1 MTAGLSPLVSI
12 LTPVYNG
19 AEHLAEC
26 IESVLAQSYQNW
38 DYTIVDN
45 CSTDDSVQVAQS
57 YAAKDPR
64 IRIHQNQ
71 QFLRAIPN
79 HNVALRQ
86 ISPAAKYCKMVFA
99 DDWIFPECLER
110 MVALAEEH
118 PSVGIVGAY
127 ALQGTQV
134 LWTGLP
140 YPSKVVSGRE
150 ICRRH
155 FLENLYVFGT
165 ANCVLYRADLVRR
178 HDPFYN
184 EANIHADTEV
194 CFAVLQTCD
203 FGFVHQVLT
212 FTRMRPGSLATVSED
227 LHTDF
232 AGMLQTLT
240 AHGPAYLTS
249 AEFDQLLTQHLS
261 QYYRFLGKSL
271 IMGRGKEFWKF
282 HKRKLNEAGYG
293 VSRTRLIIGLAAALA
308 GAVLKPRETI
318 KNLLKRR
325 DDRTFGQGNQRAAS
339 RPSSIPADGR

>member
-1 MTAGLSPLVSI
+1 MTAESSPLVSI

-26 IESVLAQSYQNW
+26 IESVLAQTYQNW

-45 CSTDDSVQVAQS
+45 CSTDSSVQIARR

-64 IRIHQNQ
+64 IRVHQNQ
-71 QFLRAIPN
+71 QFVRAIPN

-99 DDWIFPECLER
+99 DDWIFPECLEK
-110 MVALAEEH
+110 MVAAAEEH
-118 PSVGIVGAY
+118 PSVGVVGAY

-140 YPSKVVSGRE
+140 YPSRIVSGRE

-165 ANCVLYRADLVRR
+165 PNCVLYRADLVRR
-178 HDPFYN
+178 HNPFYN

-194 CFAVLQTCD
+194 CFAVLKTCD

-212 FTRMRPGSLATVSED
+212 FTRMRPGSLATISED
-227 LHTDF
+227 LQTDL

-240 AHGPAYLTS
+240 AHGPAYLTG
-249 AEFDQLLTQHLS
+249 AEFDRLLTRHLS
-261 QYYRFLGKSL
+261 QYYRFLGKNL
-271 IMGRGKEFWKF
+271 IMGRSKEFWKY
-282 HKRKLNEAGYG
+282 HKGKLNEAGYG
-293 VSRTRLIIGLAAALA
+293 VSRTRLMIGLGAALGLAA
-308 GAVLKPRETI
+308 LKPRETI
-318 KNLLKRR
+318 KKLLKRR
-325 DDRTFGQGNQRAAS
+325 DDRSIGEGNKGAAS
-339 RPSSIPADGR
+339 NPSSISADGR